1 MRLNIALCDDERSQ
15 NGWTAAAVAEWAA
28 LHGHLVTVTPF
39 ETAEAFW
46 FAYGEDQSFDI
57 LLLDIELRRPDGP
70 EAMNGVELARKLR
83 GAGAALQII
92 FVSGYEQYLADGYDV
107 SALHFL
113 VKPVKK
119 EKLFEVL
126 GRAAQR
132 LAGREKSLVV
142 TAGRAAVRIP
152 LDKIMYA
159 EAELNYVGL
168 HTTDGVYRTKMTLTE
183 LEARLDDGFFRTGRS
198 FVVGLRYVKSISKTA
213 VTLDDG
219 CEIPLGRGLYA
230 AANQAFIRFY

>member
-1 MRLNIALCDDERSQ
+1 M
-15 NGWTAAAVAEWAA
+15 
-28 LHGHLVTVTPF
+28 
-39 ETAEAFW
+39 
-46 FAYGEDQSFDI
+46 
-57 LLLDIELRRPDGP
+57 
-70 EAMNGVELARKLR
+70 
-83 GAGAALQII
+83 
-92 FVSGYEQYLADGYDV
+92 
-107 SALHFL
+107 
-113 VKPVKK
+113 
-119 EKLFEVL
+119 
-126 GRAAQR
+126 
-132 LAGREKSLVV
+132 
-142 TAGRAAVRIP
+142 RIP

-219 CEIPLGRGLYA
+219 CEIPLLYA